1 MINSPLAS
9 IFIFGIVMVLS
20 ALSSA
25 LRSGVIC
32 AKSAGAASIDS
43 RSNGNRR
50 CDFIVKDLVE
60 CDLNLFINAADCK

>member
-1 MINSPLAS
+1 
-9 IFIFGIVMVLS
+9 
-20 ALSSA
+20 
-25 LRSGVIC
+25 VIC